1 LLAADISAHT
11 ERYGVAT
18 MARKAKATATRK
30 SKKTPPTAKKRLIKK
45 RLAKNGPAKK
55 RLTKKRPA
63 KKRPTKKRTPKK
75 ASPSVETLNAPVAP
89 ARTAGLRRRARAELA
104 PPPGAAALSIIDQ
117 ITALA
122 ARSKIANYRWKDD
135 GGKAPLAYI
144 KGTLNPD
151 QSW

>member
-1 LLAADISAHT
+1 
-11 ERYGVAT
+11 

-63 KKRPTKKRTPKK
+63 KKRPTKKRAPKK

-89 ARTAGLRRRARAELA
+89 ARRAGLRRRARAELA

-122 ARSKIANYRWKDD
+122 ARSKIAKYGCKDD
-135 GGKAPLAYI
+135 GGKESRPVLVVGEVAASRGVPVHLLLEREKPA
-144 KGTLNPD
+144 KP
-151 QSW
+151 